1 MHLRTIG
8 LGDGGVS
15 LLPDTVGAV
24 QGRCFSRSER
34 MAMIFST
41 VFHELAAT
49 LILAG
54 LIGIAAQKLR
64 QPLIIGYILTGIL
77 VGPALLG
84 WASGGSELKLLSSIG
99 IAVLLFLV
107 GLKLD
112 VGLIRSVGPVAL
124 ATGLGQIVFTSL
136 FGFLLTLAL
145 GFTPVKAIYIAV
157 CLTFSSTIIIVK
169 LLSDKREID
178 SLHGRIAVGFLV
190 VQDIAVILAMILLTA
205 FKADASGGMA
215 AQALRLVLVGSVFV
229 LGTAATMRWVMPPLL
244 GRLAQ
249 NQELLVLFAV
259 AWAVG
264 LAALADSVDF
274 SKEVGA
280 FLGGVSIASTSY
292 REAIASRLTGL
303 RDFLL
308 LFFFI
313 DLGSGL
319 NLSAAGLQL
328 WPALMLSVFVLVG
341 NPLIVVAIMGVM
353 GYRRRTGLLA
363 GLTVAQI
370 SEFSLILA
378 ALGLKL
384 GQLAEADVSLIT
396 LVGVITIGL
405 STYMILGSD
414 RLYQWLQQPLRVFER
429 ANPYSEIA
437 GSSARPAQVDVI
449 LLGLGRFGSA
459 IHRQLLPHNLSL
471 LGIDFDPQA
480 LRQAAARGM
489 VVQYGDSEDPE
500 FTASL
505 PLSPTTVVVSTL
517 PSVKA
522 NAAISHGLQSA
533 GFRGHFV
540 ATAHNDAEVAR
551 LEFLGAQRTLLPFLD
566 AAERA
571 AVLIVDDL
579 KGLQPQD

>member
-1 MHLRTIG
+1 MT
-8 LGDGGVS
+8 
-15 LLPDTVGAV
+15 
-24 QGRCFSRSER
+24 FSS
-34 MAMIFST
+34 
-41 VFHELAAT
+41 VFHELAAI
-49 LILAG
+49 LMLAG
-54 LIGIAAQKLR
+54 VIGVVALKLR
-64 QPLIIGYILTGIL
+64 QPLIIGYIIAGIL
-77 VGPALLG
+77 VGPAALN
-84 WASGGSELKLLSSIG
+84 WVSGGSELKLLSSVG
-99 IAVLLFLV
+99 ISVLLFVV

-124 ATGLGQIVFTSL
+124 ATGLGQIGFTSL
-136 FGFLLTLAL
+136 FGFLIAL
-145 GFTPVKAIYIAV
+145 GLGYAAVPALYIAV

-190 VQDIAVILAMILLTA
+190 VQDIAVILAMILLTSFTA
-205 FKADASGGMA
+205 AGSGGIA
-215 AQALRLVLVGSVFV
+215 AQGIRLLLVGTAFV
-229 LGTAATMRWVMPPLL
+229 LGTVATMRWVMPPLL

-264 LAALADSVDF
+264 LAALADGVGF

-280 FLGGVSIASTSY
+280 FLGGVSIASTAY

-328 WPALMLSVFVLVG
+328 GPAVVLSFFVLVG

-353 GYRRRTGLLA
+353 GYRRRTGFLA

-378 ALGLKL
+378 ALGMRL
-384 GQLAEADVSLIT
+384 GQIGEAEVSLVT
-396 LVGVITIGL
+396 LVGVITIAL

-414 RLYQWLQQPLRVFER
+414 RLYAWLEKPLRIFQR
-429 ANPYSEIA
+429 ATPFSELKDSIS
-437 GSSARPAQVDVI
+437 GPARVDVV
-449 LLGLGRFGSA
+449 LLGLGRYGSA
-459 IHRQLLPHNLSL
+459 IVRQLRAHELSI

-480 LRQAAARGM
+480 LRLAAARGLP
-489 VVQYGDSEDPE
+489 VQYGDSEDPE

-505 PLSPTTVVVSTL
+505 PLSSATVVVSTL
-517 PSVKA
+517 PSLES
-522 NAAISHGLQSA
+522 NAAIRHGLESA
-533 GFRGHFV
+533 GFRGHFI
-540 ATAHNDAEVAR
+540 ATAHDEAEVVK
-551 LEFLGAQRTLLPFLD
+551 LEWLGAHRTLLPFLD

-571 AVLIVDDL
+571 AELIVDDL
-579 KGLQPQD
+579 RELRQIQSASS

>member
-1 MHLRTIG
+1 MTF
-8 LGDGGVS
+8 
-15 LLPDTVGAV
+15 T
-24 QGRCFSRSER
+24 
-34 MAMIFST
+34 T
-41 VFHELAAT
+41 VFHELAAI
-49 LILAG
+49 LMLAG
-54 LIGIAAQKLR
+54 VIGVVALKLR
-64 QPLIIGYILTGIL
+64 QPLIIGYIVAGIL
-77 VGPALLG
+77 VGPAFLG
-84 WASGGSELKLLSSIG
+84 WASGGSELKLLSSVG
-99 IAVLLFLV
+99 ISVLLFVV

-124 ATGLGQIVFTSL
+124 ATGLGQIVFTAL
-136 FGFLLTLAL
+136 FGFLLSLAL
-145 GFTPVKAIYIAV
+145 GFAPVKAIYIAV

-190 VQDIAVILAMILLTA
+190 VQDIAVILAMILLTS
-205 FKADASGGMA
+205 FNLEGGGGIA
-215 AQALRLVLVGSVFV
+215 GQAIRLLLVGSAFV

-264 LAALADSVDF
+264 LAALADVVGF

-280 FLGGVSIASTSY
+280 FLGGVSIASTAY

-328 WPALMLSVFVLVG
+328 GPALVLSVFVLVG
-341 NPLIVVAIMGVM
+341 NPLIVVAIMGAM

-378 ALGLKL
+378 ALGLQL
-384 GQLAEADVSLIT
+384 GQLGEGEVSLIT
-396 LVGVITIGL
+396 LVGVITIAL
-405 STYMILGSD
+405 STYMILGSE
-414 RLYQWLQQPLRVFER
+414 RLYGWLKEPLRLLER
-429 ANPYSEIA
+429 ATPFSELG
-437 GSSARPAQVDVI
+437 GSTSGPARVDVI
-449 LLGLGRFGSA
+449 LLGLGRFGGA
-459 IHRQLLPHNLSL
+459 IHRQLQPHNLSI

-480 LRQAAARGM
+480 LRLAAAQGLP
-489 VVQYGDSEDPE
+489 VQYGDSEDPE

-505 PLSPTTVVVSTL
+505 PLSSATVVVSTL
-517 PSVKA
+517 PALES
-522 NAAISHGLQSA
+522 NAAIQHGLQAA
-533 GFRGHFV
+533 GFQGHFI
-540 ATAHNDAEVAR
+540 ATAHDEAEVAK

-571 AVLIVDDL
+571 AELIVDDL
-579 KGLQPQD
+579 LALQLQRAG

>member
-1 MHLRTIG
+1 MT
-8 LGDGGVS
+8 
-15 LLPDTVGAV
+15 
-24 QGRCFSRSER
+24 
-34 MAMIFST
+34 FST
-41 VFHELAAT
+41 VFHELAA
-49 LILAG
+49 ILVIAG
-54 LIGIAAQKLR
+54 VIGVLALKLR
-64 QPLIIGYILTGIL
+64 QPLIISYIITGI
-77 VGPALLG
+77 VAGPAVLG
-84 WASGGSELKLLSSIG
+84 WASGGSEIKLLSSIG
-99 IAVLLFLV
+99 IAVLLFVV

-136 FGFLLTLAL
+136 FGFLLSLGL
-145 GFTPVKAIYIAV
+145 GFAPVKAIYIAV

-190 VQDIAVILAMILLTA
+190 VQDIAVILAMILLTSFTA
-205 FKADASGGMA
+205 AGSGGIA
-215 AQALRLVLVGSVFV
+215 AQGIRLLLVGTAFV
-229 LGTAATMRWVMPPLL
+229 LGTVATMRWVMPPLL

-264 LAALADSVDF
+264 LAALADGVGF

-280 FLGGVSIASTSY
+280 FLGGVSIASTAY

-319 NLSAAGLQL
+319 NLTAAGVQL
-328 WPALMLSVFVLVG
+328 WPALVLSLFVLVG

-353 GYRRRTGLLA
+353 GYRRRTGFLA

-378 ALGLKL
+378 ALGLRL
-384 GQLAEADVSLIT
+384 GQIGEAEVSLIT
-396 LVGVITIGL
+396 LVGVITIAL

-414 RLYQWLQQPLRVFER
+414 QLYAWLEGPLRIFQR
-429 ANPYSEIA
+429 ATPFSEQK
-437 GSSARPAQVDVI
+437 GSISGPAKVDVV
-449 LLGLGRFGSA
+449 LLGLGRYGSA
-459 IHRQLLPHNLSL
+459 IVRQLRAHELSI

-480 LRQAAARGM
+480 LRLAAAKGLP
-489 VVQYGDSEDPE
+489 VQYGDSEDPE

-505 PLSPTTVVVSTL
+505 PLSSATVVVSTL
-517 PSVKA
+517 PSLES
-522 NAAISHGLQSA
+522 NAAIRHGLESA
-533 GFRGHFV
+533 GFRGHFI
-540 ATAHNDAEVAR
+540 ATAHDEAEVVK
-551 LEFLGAQRTLLPFLD
+551 LELIGANRTLLPFLD

-571 AVLIVDDL
+571 AELIVDDL
-579 KGLQPQD
+579 FKLRQIQSAPS

>member
-1 MHLRTIG
+1 MT
-8 LGDGGVS
+8 
-15 LLPDTVGAV
+15 
-24 QGRCFSRSER
+24 
-34 MAMIFST
+34 FST
-41 VFHELAAT
+41 VFHELAAI
-49 LILAG
+49 LMLAG
-54 LIGIAAQKLR
+54 VIGVVALKLR
-64 QPLIIGYILTGIL
+64 QPLIIGYIAAGIL
-77 VGPALLG
+77 VGPAALN
-84 WASGGSELKLLSSIG
+84 WVSGGSELKLLSSVG
-99 IAVLLFLV
+99 IAVLLFVV

-136 FGFLLTLAL
+136 FGFLIAL
-145 GFTPVKAIYIAV
+145 GLGYAAVPALYIAV

-190 VQDIAVILAMILLTA
+190 VQDIAVILAMILLTS
-205 FKADASGGMA
+205 FNLEGGGGIA
-215 AQALRLVLVGSVFV
+215 GQAIRLLLVGSAFV

-264 LAALADSVDF
+264 LAALADVVGF

-280 FLGGVSIASTSY
+280 FLGGVSIASTAY

-319 NLSAAGLQL
+319 NVSAAGLQL
-328 WPALMLSVFVLVG
+328 GPALVLSVFVLVG
-341 NPLIVVAIMGVM
+341 NPLIVVAIRGAM

-378 ALGLKL
+378 ALGLQL
-384 GQLAEADVSLIT
+384 GQLGEGEVSLIT
-396 LVGVITIGL
+396 LVGVITIAL
-405 STYMILGSD
+405 STYMILGSE
-414 RLYQWLQQPLRVFER
+414 RLYRWLKEPLRLFER
-429 ANPYSEIA
+429 ATPFSELG
-437 GSSARPAQVDVI
+437 GSTSGPARVDVI

-459 IHRQLLPHNLSL
+459 IHRQLQPHNLSI

-480 LRQAAARGM
+480 LRLAAAQGLP
-489 VVQYGDSEDPE
+489 VQYGDSEDPE

-505 PLSPTTVVVSTL
+505 PLSSATVVVSTL
-517 PSVKA
+517 PALES
-522 NAAISHGLQSA
+522 NAAIQHGLQAA
-533 GFRGHFV
+533 GFQGHFI
-540 ATAHNDAEVAR
+540 ATAHDEAEVAK

-571 AVLIVDDL
+571 AELIVDDL
-579 KGLQPQD
+579 LALRAQPLA

>member
-1 MHLRTIG
+1 MTFN
-8 LGDGGVS
+8 S
-15 LLPDTVGAV
+15 
-24 QGRCFSRSER
+24 
-34 MAMIFST
+34 
-41 VFHELAAT
+41 VFHELAAI
-49 LILAG
+49 LMLAG
-54 LIGIAAQKLR
+54 VIGVVALKLR
-64 QPLIIGYILTGIL
+64 QPLIIGYIIAGIL
-77 VGPALLG
+77 VGPAALN
-84 WASGGSELKLLSSIG
+84 WVSGGSELKLLSSVG
-99 IAVLLFLV
+99 ISVLLFVV

-112 VGLIRSVGPVAL
+112 VSLIRSVGPVAL

-136 FGFLLTLAL
+136 FGFLIALAL
-145 GFTPVKAIYIAV
+145 GYAAVPALYIAV

-190 VQDIAVILAMILLTA
+190 VQDIAVILAMILLTS
-205 FKADASGGMA
+205 FNLQGGGGGIA
-215 AQALRLVLVGSVFV
+215 AQAIRLLLVGSAFV

-264 LAALADSVDF
+264 LAALADVVGF

-280 FLGGVSIASTSY
+280 FLGGVSIASTAY

-319 NLSAAGLQL
+319 NVSAAGLQL
-328 WPALMLSVFVLVG
+328 GPALVLSAFVLVG
-341 NPLIVVAIMGVM
+341 NPLIVVAIMGAM

-378 ALGLKL
+378 ALGLQL
-384 GQLAEADVSLIT
+384 GQLGEGQVSLIT
-396 LVGVITIGL
+396 LVGVITIAL
-405 STYMILGSD
+405 STYMILGSE
-414 RLYQWLQQPLRVFER
+414 RLYGWLKEPLRVFER
-429 ANPYSEIA
+429 ATPFSEL
-437 GSSARPAQVDVI
+437 GTSTSGPVRVDVI

-459 IHRQLLPHNLSL
+459 IVRQLQPHDLSI

-480 LRQAAARGM
+480 LRLAAAQGLP
-489 VVQYGDSEDPE
+489 VQYGDSEDPE

-505 PLSPTTVVVSTL
+505 PLSSATVVVSTL
-517 PSVKA
+517 PSLES
-522 NAAISHGLQSA
+522 NAAIRHGLESA
-533 GFRGHFV
+533 GFRGHFI
-540 ATAHNDAEVAR
+540 ATAHDEAEVVK
-551 LEFLGAQRTLLPFLD
+551 LEWLGAHRTLLPFLD

-571 AVLIVDDL
+571 AELIVNDL
-579 KGLQPQD
+579 RELRQKQTPNAVS